1 MPGQDLGAGE
11 ASKGTA
17 IAALIVAFFGCTCIG
32 AIVSI
37 ILSIVVLRRGRD
49 GRNHGKGLA
58 IAAIIISLISL
69 IIGLAAAAGIGYLS
83 STLTGV
89 DDLKTGQCLTADGLT
104 DQSSDG
110 VSNIKIVSCSKSHDA
125 EVLATGRLT
134 KDEVDNFNDSVC
146 VDPIQAAGKADLI
159 VPPLTFN
166 GLSGSD
172 PKSGDKFVC
181 VAYNTDGSKLTSKL
195 GS

>member
-1 MPGQDLGAGE
+1 MTNTRPFV
-11 ASKGTA
+11 
-17 IAALIVAFFGCTCIG
+17 I
-32 AIVSI
+32 
-37 ILSIVVLRRGRD
+37 RRSCRLLQ
-49 GRNHGKGLA
+49 H
-58 IAAIIISLISL
+58 
-69 IIGLAAAAGIGYLS
+69 
-83 STLTGV
+83 
-89 DDLKTGQCLTADGLT
+89 LKTGQCLTADGLT